1 MQFLQ
6 ALGMGTGVLL
16 FVIVAFTVI
25 AKVPSMRNIT
35 GEFLESVMA
44 RSGALM
50 YVMTPGQARVI
61 DPILTTVAQGFKNAD
76 FVGNALFP
84 VVPVDQRGGKIITFG
99 KEDFMLYNTGRAP
112 GGSTRRVQFGHM
124 GTSFA
129 LEQHALEGLV
139 PWEIM
144 EDANAVPGIDMGKV
158 AVMKTQNII
167 ALRTEHAQ
175 AQLATTAANYAASN
189 KATLSGTDQWDDP
202 ASKPATQIADAIE
215 TVRSKVGKRA
225 NTVLLAAAAFAAL
238 KNHPEVI
245 ERIKHTGRDVVTAEL
260 LASLWDVKRVLVGDA
275 VYADAAGNFIDVWG
289 KSVVVA
295 YTDIGSLQDM
305 GLPSYGYTYR
315 LRNHPIVESAYQD
328 RNQKSWVYPV
338 TDELSPVIAGPLAGF
353 LYSAVVP

>member
-1 MQFLQ
+1 MQLSQFLTVSIAF
-6 ALGMGTGVLL
+6 AL
-16 FVIVAFTVI
+16 IAIAVI
-25 AKVPSMRNIT
+25 ATSPSIRDSIGQAIDNH
-35 GEFLESVMA
+35 MA
-44 RSGALM
+44 KSGMLL

-61 DPILTTVAQGFKNAD
+61 DPILTTVAQGYQNAD

-112 GGSTRRVQFGHM
+112 GASTKRVQFGHQ
-124 GTSFA
+124 GSSFA

-139 PWEIM
+139 PWEVM
-144 EDANAVPGIDMGKV
+144 QDANQVPGIDMGKV

-167 ALRTEHAQ
+167 GLRTEYAQ
-175 AQLATTAANYAASN
+175 AQLATTAGNYASSN
-189 KATLSGTDQWDDP
+189 KATLSGTDQWDNA
-202 ASKPATQIADAIE
+202 ASKPATQIADAVE

-225 NTVLLAAAAFAAL
+225 NTVLIGAAAYAAL

-245 ERIKHTGRDVVTAEL
+245 ERIKHTGRDVVTPEL

-275 VYADAAGNFIDVWG
+275 VYSDAAGNFIDVWG
-289 KSVVVA
+289 KNVILA

-315 LRNHPIVESAYQD
+315 LRNHPIVESPYQE

-338 TDELSPVIAGPLAGF
+338 TDELSPVIAGALAGF
-353 LYSAVVP
+353 LYSAVVS